1 MDYTNKRFDNG
12 LYTKNMF
19 VESCWELKLPLT
31 EDLMIHLITEA
42 YNKLVKEHAQ
52 IIQKGIKPSFE
63 LAEKTQAK
71 DFLLNSIKPKA

>member
-1 MDYTNKRFDNG
+1 MDYTNKRYDNG

-19 VESCWELKLPLT
+19 VESSWELKLSLT
-31 EDLMIHLITEA
+31 EDLTIHLITEA

-63 LAEKTQAK
+63 LAEKIQAK

>member
-1 MDYTNKRFDNG
+1 MKYPKTLG

-31 EDLMIHLITEA
+31 EDLTENLIIEA

-52 IIQKGIKPSFE
+52 IIQNGIKPSFE